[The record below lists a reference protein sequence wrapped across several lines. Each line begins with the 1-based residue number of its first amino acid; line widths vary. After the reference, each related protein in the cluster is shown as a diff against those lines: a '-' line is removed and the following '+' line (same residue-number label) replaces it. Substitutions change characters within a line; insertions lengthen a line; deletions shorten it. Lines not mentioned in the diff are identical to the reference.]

1 MVLLLWF
8 ALPLIL
14 YFTTLVIKVV
24 IATLEIQLKLLQKKE
39 RQGSLFSRL
48 EAWAEEDDSVSGDL
62 AKAKQGISKST
73 NGAVR
78 GVKATGGV
86 VRGTVKA
93 TGKTIKH
100 TKRTIKF
107 AVKTAKRSVKL
118 VKFTVK
124 YTIKAIKL
132 TIRLLKQ
139 LIILIKSLITLLLSM
154 GVVGIVI
161 LALALVV
168 MIGAV
173 AVTVI
178 ANNTISDS
186 TADNSGNATI
196 TQQGGSY
203 SGGSIVEIATREG
216 MAQGNERIKYVLGGN
231 SAYTADCARFVA
243 SVLTEAGYNAFGIT
257 ASNHVGYKAHEDR
270 TAIVSEACSNGG
282 GVDCSSERAWVK
294 ANQPQAI
301 IYDGS
306 AGGFDISTL
315 QPGDICY
322 RGGSH
327 VVIYMGKNS
336 NGEDYICHASSS
348 NPSSFSCSDDPNDLN
363 KQPKY
368 GFGFGRFEGY
378 HHQNTDFVFRP
389 SLLK

>member
-62 AKAKQGISKST
+62 AKAKQGISKAT

-78 GVKATGGV
+78 GIKATGGV

-93 TGKTIKH
+93 TGKTI
-100 TKRTIKF
+100 
-107 AVKTAKRSVKL
+107 KL

-132 TIRLLKQ
+132 TIRLLRQ
-139 LIILIKSLITLLLSM
+139 LIFLIKSLITLLLSM

-178 ANNTISDS
+178 ASNTISDS

-203 SGGSIVEIATREG
+203 SGSGGSIVEIATREG
-216 MAQGNERIKYVLGGN
+216 MAQGNERIKYVLGGD
-231 SAYTADCARFVA
+231 SAYVADCARFVA

-257 ASNHVGYKAHEDR
+257 ASNHAGYKAHEDR

>member
-62 AKAKQGISKST
+62 AKAEQGISKARG
-73 NGAVR
+73 GA
-78 GVKATGGV
+78 

-100 TKRTIKF
+100 TKGTIKF
-107 AVKTAKRSVKL
+107 AGKTAKRSVKL

-132 TIRLLKQ
+132 TIRLLRQ

-178 ANNTISDS
+178 ASNTISDS

-196 TQQGGSY
+196 TQQGGSHSG

-216 MAQGNERIKYVLGGN
+216 MAQGNERIKYVLGGD

-257 ASNHVGYKAHEDR
+257 ASNHAGYKAHEDR

-282 GVDCSSERAWVK
+282 GVDCNSERAWVK